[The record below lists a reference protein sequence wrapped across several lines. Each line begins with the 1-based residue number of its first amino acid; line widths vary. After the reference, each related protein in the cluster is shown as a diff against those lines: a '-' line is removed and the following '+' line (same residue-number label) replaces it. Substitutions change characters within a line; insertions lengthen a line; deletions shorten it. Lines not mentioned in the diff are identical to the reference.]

1 MSNSAK
7 DEFNFKSTT
16 RLKENSDILKFN
28 SLLTHLQH
36 PKSKKEFQDAEEPD
50 AVKVSEY
57 WGKKMLS

>member
-7 DEFNFKSTT
+7 DKFNFKSST
-16 RLKENSDILKFN
+16 RKKENSESIKLN

-50 AVKVSEY
+50 AVKV
-57 WGKKMLS
+57 